1 MNFEPEERSSNAL
14 EEREEQLPVLPPPE
28 AELEP
33 VPSEPLAES
42 PRRFPNLMLWGA
54 ILATVALAGGIGF
67 WQGRQSQNVTA
78 EASASEK
85 PRAVPV
91 KFITVEPSE
100 IEEAS
105 EFVGTLEAAKTA
117 TLRSQVEGQIIEM
130 YVRPGDEVETGD
142 AIAQIDPREA
152 AADLGQA
159 EAQYTR
165 AQARLAELEAGTR
178 KEEIAAA
185 EANVDRTQAQRQ
197 QAAARLAE
205 LEAGT
210 RTEEIAAAEA
220 NEDRAAAQLQE
231 LRAGARAEDIAEA
244 QASVTKAQG
253 EVAEMQSALTL
264 ARTNLRRQR
273 QLEAEG
279 AISTNALDRAIDE
292 ERRAQASLA
301 QSEAGL
307 AEAKRRLERLQNGTR
322 PEEIAAAEAEL
333 AAAQSELE
341 KLRNGSRPEEIDRA
355 QAELTAAEA
364 DVAEAQSE
372 LEKLRNGSRPEE
384 IAQAEAEV
392 QAARAEIEAQAVGVQ
407 DTQILAPF
415 AGTVGDIPLKVGD
428 YLRDGDELTTLTQN
442 DVLELRVAI
451 PLEKAPQL
459 RVGLPVEV
467 TDAQGEPL
475 SRGRVS
481 FISPQ
486 ANATA
491 QTILAKVD
499 VENPTGKLRDR
510 QFVRARVIWNQR
522 PSAVVVPSNAVVFEG
537 NNRFVYIAQ
546 GNTEMVAKK
555 QPVKLG
561 VVNGDT
567 TEIIEGL
574 NPGDR
579 LIVSG
584 LQKLADGKPI
594 QGQ

>member
-14 EEREEQLPVLPPPE
+14 EEGEEQPPILPPPD

-33 VPSEPLAES
+33 VPEASLTES
-42 PRRFPNLMLWGA
+42 PRRFPNLMVWGA

-91 KFITVEPSE
+91 KFVTVEPSE

-117 TLRSQVEGQIIEM
+117 TLRSQVEGQIIEID
-130 YVRPGDEVETGD
+130 VRPGDEVEAGD

-159 EAQYTR
+159 EAQYAR

-178 KEEIAAA
+178 AEEIAAA
-185 EANVDRTQAQRQ
+185 EANVDRTQAERQ
-197 QAAARLAE
+197 QAQARLDE
-205 LEAGT
+205 LKAGT
-210 RTEEIAAAEA
+210 RVEDIAAAEA
-220 NEDRAAAQLQE
+220 NLDRANAQLEE
-231 LRAGARAEDIAEA
+231 LRDEA
-244 QASVTKAQG
+244 LASVIKAEG
-253 EVAEMQSALTL
+253 EVAERRSALIL

-279 AISTNALDRAIDE
+279 AISTNDLDRAIDE
-292 ERRAQASLA
+292 ERRARASLV

-307 AEAKRRLERLQNGTR
+307 VEAQQRWERLQKGTSS
-322 PEEIAAAEAEL
+322 EEIAQAEAEV

-341 KLRNGSRPEEIDRA
+341 KLRNGSRPEEIA
-355 QAELTAAEA
+355 QAEAKLAAAEA

-392 QAARAEIEAQAVGVQ
+392 KAARAEIEAQAVGVQ

-415 AGTVGDIPLKVGD
+415 AGIVGDIPLKIGD
-428 YLRDGDELTTLTQN
+428 FLRKGDELTTLTQN

-467 TDAQGEPL
+467 TDAEGEPL

-481 FISPQ
+481 FVSPQ

-499 VENPTGKLRDR
+499 VDNPTGKLRDR

-537 NNRFVYIAQ
+537 ENRFVYIAQ
-546 GNTEMVAKK
+546 GNNEMVAKK

-567 TEIIEGL
+567 TEIVEGL

-579 LIVSG
+579 LIISG
-584 LQKLADGKPI
+584 IQKLADGKPI
-594 QGQ
+594 QSQ